1 MAPSISSSCAVSRR
15 MRAICLLSMTGNYR
29 PCSGPEKSNGGRV
42 QPKKPLGHQRKHR
55 TPMSCDR
62 SVLIPQA
69 RAMKQVTEA
78 RVRTHGIVDWLHL
91 YRIYRGGV
99 IQTPLLLRGY
109 ICFGSLGQWP

>member
-1 MAPSISSSCAVSRR
+1 MMAPSISSSCAVSRR

-55 TPMSCDR
+55 TPMFCDR
-62 SVLIPQA
+62 SVLIRQA

-91 YRIYRGGV
+91 YEKEEPVYDPMRSD
-99 IQTPLLLRGY
+99 PHK
-109 ICFGSLGQWP
+109 S